1 MIKGRNKN
9 VFVADIVVLALSLVL
24 LLGTKFVFHA
34 CGPKE
39 DGTFM
44 RCHAAEVAVL
54 IVAAVASLVAVIQFF
69 LKNPRVKAFLSET
82 GILLACLAAAIPGRI
97 FGLCM
102 MESMHCQAVMKPA
115 VTVVSVLLI
124 VAGVVNAVL
133 NLKTNIVE
141 YGDED
146 RQKSAV

>member
-1 MIKGRNKN
+1 MKERIKNI
-9 VFVADIVVLALSLVL
+9 FVGDIVALVFSLVL

-44 RCHAAEVAVL
+44 KCHTAETAVL
-54 IVAAVASLVAVIQFF
+54 IVAAIAVLAAAVQFF
-69 LKNPRVKAFLSET
+69 VKERKIKAFLSET
-82 GILLACLAAAIPGRI
+82 GILLACIAAAIPGRL

-102 MESMHCQAVMKPA
+102 MEDMRCQAVMKPA

-124 VAGVVNAVL
+124 ITGVVNTVL
-133 NLKTNIVE
+133 NLKTSRVE
-141 YGDED
+141 YSDED